1 MKELTKTQIAK
12 INGGFMDSPAAAPT
26 VPAPDLTSIKATAEN
41 QQNALS
47 NRMRGIS

>member
-12 INGGFMDSPAAAPT
+12 INGGFMHQATPPT
-26 VPAPDLTSIKATAEN
+26 VPAPDLTSLIAIAEN